1 MCVALSRELSEQ
13 ITAAGIDAEVVVMD
27 DGSSDA
33 STVEQNRAISN
44 IEHCTFIRNESNA
57 GRATVCNKLA
67 AVAHGRWLVFLD
79 ADVFPTTTNFVSEYA
94 SATSQASIVG
104 GGVRYRTDSTICP
117 LRLMFGLH
125 SEVST
130 AAERNKNPYK
140 SFVTANVMMS
150 AEVMQHVHFAE
161 DIKQYGY
168 EDLLMGKELQN
179 RGYTVMHID
188 NPVFHDDKD
197 TSEQFLQKT
206 RTSLHTLRAISNKI
220 GDKSRINNAYM
231 QLKTWHLLWAMRI
244 FFRAT
249 RKPFERNLLSQHPQI
264 LVFNLY
270 KLGYYCELSH
280 GSLV

>member
-1 MCVALSRELSEQ
+1 MKAL
-13 ITAAGIDAEVVVMD
+13 
-27 DGSSDA
+27 
-33 STVEQNRAISN
+33 
-44 IEHCTFIRNESNA
+44 
-57 GRATVCNKLA
+57 
-67 AVAHGRWLVFLD
+67 
-79 ADVFPTTTNFVSEYA
+79 Y
-94 SATSQASIVG
+94 
-104 GGVRYRTDSTICP
+104 
-117 LRLMFGLH
+117 
-125 SEVST
+125 
-130 AAERNKNPYK
+130 KNPYK

-206 RTSLHTLRAISNKI
+206 RTSLYTLRAISNKI